1 MSDKK
6 KYSMFIRIVCGLI
19 GALGIAAAIYN
30 AIKAES
36 FSFEFKLIA
45 MAFAFF
51 IFIYVAITGTS
62 PLEKAKK
69 TDESN

>member
-1 MSDKK
+1 MNEKK

-19 GALGIAAAIYN
+19 GVLGIAATIFN
-30 AIKAES
+30 AIKAEN

-51 IFIYVAITGTS
+51 IFIYVAVTGTN
-62 PLEKAKK
+62 PLETTKK
-69 TDESN
+69 TNESN

>member
-1 MSDKK
+1 MSVKK

-19 GALGIAAAIYN
+19 GALGVAATIFN
-30 AIKAES
+30 AIKAEN
-36 FSFEFKLIA
+36 FSFEFKLVA

-62 PLEKAKK
+62 PLEITKK
-69 TDESN
+69 SDESN